1 MASAVARVVVRARN
15 RRHPLN
21 ALAPTDIVTRRRAI
35 AAPLYAEMHMDFELT
50 ETQTLVRD
58 TARAYSERVLAK
70 RAASFEREGRIDP
83 AVLREMASMGLMG
96 VNIPASLGGAEA
108 GAVAYA
114 LAMMEIAAGCA
125 STAVTM
131 AVTNMVGEVINAFG
145 TAAQRERYCSGLASG
160 DLAAGSF
167 ALSESEAG
175 SDPGSMRT
183 TATREGDRWVIR
195 GSKQWITSGD
205 IAGVFVVWARTG
217 GPGTAGVSC
226 FLVEGGA
233 PGLRVGRHE
242 DKMGMRGSTTVPL
255 EFDEVSVPADAM
267 LGVEGGGFKI
277 AMMALDGGRIGIGAQ
292 SVGIA
297 TAAVEEAVTYAK
309 DRKQFGQAIASF
321 QAIQW
326 MLADSRTELDAAR
339 LMVLRAATLK
349 EAHKPFS
356 TEAAMAKLFASET
369 AWRVTNRAVQ
379 VHGGYG
385 YTREFAAERHMRD
398 SRVTMIYEGTSEIQR
413 LVIARSM
420 LRG

>member
-1 MASAVARVVVRARN
+1 
-15 RRHPLN
+15 
-21 ALAPTDIVTRRRAI
+21 
-35 AAPLYAEMHMDFELT
+35 MDFELT
-50 ETQTLVRD
+50 ETQTMVRD
-58 TARAYSERVLAK
+58 TARAYADRVLSK
-70 RAASFEREGRIDP
+70 RAAGFERDGRIDP
-83 AVLREMASMGLMG
+83 AVLHEMASMGLMG
-96 VNIPASLGGAEA
+96 VNLPAALGGAEA

-114 LAMMEIAAGCA
+114 LAMTEVARGCA
-125 STAVTM
+125 ATAVTM

-145 TAAQRERYCSGLASG
+145 TAPQRERYVAGLASG
-160 DLAAGSF
+160 GLVAGSF
-167 ALSESEAG
+167 ALSEPEAG

-183 TATREGDRWVIR
+183 TATRDGDRWILR
-195 GSKQWITSGD
+195 GAKQWITSGD
-205 IAGVFVVWARTG
+205 IAGVLVVWARTG

-226 FLVEGGA
+226 FLVDGGA
-233 PGLRVGRHE
+233 SGLKVGRHE
-242 DKMGMRGSTTVPL
+242 DKMGIRGSTTVPL
-255 EFDEVSVPADAM
+255 EFDDVAVPADAL

-297 TAAVEEAVTYAK
+297 GGALDEATAYAK
-309 DRKQFGQAIASF
+309 DRKQFGQAIAGF

-326 MLADSRTELDAAR
+326 MLADSRTELEAAR

-349 EAHKPFS
+349 EARRPFS

-385 YTREFAAERHMRD
+385 YTREFPAERHMRD
-398 SRVTMIYEGTSEIQR
+398 ARVTMIYEGTSEIQR
-413 LVIARSM
+413 LVIARSL

>member
-1 MASAVARVVVRARN
+1 
-15 RRHPLN
+15 
-21 ALAPTDIVTRRRAI
+21 
-35 AAPLYAEMHMDFELT
+35 MDFELT
-50 ETQTLVRD
+50 ETQSLVRD
-58 TARAYSERVLAK
+58 TARAYADRVLSK
-70 RAASFEREGRIDP
+70 RAAGFERDGRIDP

-96 VNIPASLGGAEA
+96 VNIPAALGGAEA

-114 LAMMEIAAGCA
+114 LAMSEIARGCA
-125 STAVTM
+125 ATAVTM
-131 AVTNMVGEVINAFG
+131 AVTNMVGEVIYAFG
-145 TAAQRERYCSGLASG
+145 TASQRERYVAGLASG
-160 DLAAGSF
+160 ELPAGSF
-167 ALSESEAG
+167 ALSEPEAG

-183 TATREGDRWVIR
+183 TATRDGDRWILR

-205 IAGVFVVWARTG
+205 IAGVYVVWARTG
-217 GPGTAGVSC
+217 GAGTAGISC

-233 PGLRVGRHE
+233 AGLKVGRHE
-242 DKMGMRGSTTVPL
+242 DKMGIRGSTTVPL
-255 EFDEVSVPADAM
+255 EFDEVSVPADAL

-297 TAAVEEAVTYAK
+297 TAALDEAAAYAK
-309 DRKQFGQAIASF
+309 DRKQFGQAIANF

-349 EAHKPFS
+349 EARRPFS

-385 YTREFAAERHMRD
+385 YTREFPAERHMRD
-398 SRVTMIYEGTSEIQR
+398 ARVTMIYEGTSEVQR
-413 LVIARSM
+413 LVIARAL